1 MRFYKSLKSLS
12 VTVKTTN
19 ITIKAIQDKILI
31 NNNYIPITINL
42 LENNN
47 NVFYNKIKSYISK

>member
-12 VTVKTTN
+12 VTIKTTN
-19 ITIKAIQDKILI
+19 ITIKAIKDKILI

-47 NVFYNKIKSYISK
+47 NVFYNKIKSYI